1 MALVC
6 NRQQRLLFTGYGCGF
21 PEYGF
26 TKAQHL
32 AKTFFLASET
42 KMCLAGCGKNM
53 RFIAI

>member
-42 KMCLAGCGKNM
+42 KMCLAGIGKNM